1 MLTEQPQRM
10 QKLWREPRNNG
21 AMPLEQTVLAKA
33 PNDMVGV
40 EGQRMLTKV
49 VVLGGLRGLACG
61 ALTRNHRSWS
71 ILWIRGWELDRIEA
85 GNKLYPASKSL
96 YEKSFSGGPSFIAQK
111 LAKVPKRTSG
121 HVQRREANID
131 IKDKTWSDTL
141 LKAAWD
147 RTGGMSLSGL
157 KRVPGLALGWLGQ
170 F

>member
-1 MLTEQPQRM
+1 M

-49 VVLGGLRGLACG
+49 VVLGGLRGLACA

-96 YEKSFSGGPSFIAQK
+96 YETSFSGGPSFIAQK
-111 LAKVPKRTSG
+111 LVKVPKRTSG

-131 IKDKTWSDTL
+131 TKDKTWYIFKSRMRSDRWYEL
-141 LKAAWD
+141 I
-147 RTGGMSLSGL
+147 SGL
-157 KRVPGLALGWLGQ
+157 KRVPGLALGWVGQ